1 MKAHKSGR
9 RFSRMIDKVPS
20 KAKKHP
26 LRSLS
31 KQRTSNTGRSL
42 RIGGAKPRPKR
53 RVATIKFRITDR
65 RSKNK
70 KNKTALTHP
79 SNLTRATTKSV
90 KKARIVRRTRIV
102 RIMGQGQF
110 TVDNKTL
117 RELSKV
123 DNSIVQLVSSDRP
136 DDAEFKKRLAQLTDI
151 VEMTGKPLNPKDI
164 IQSDIILPSADL
176 SVDDAK
182 KLFKGEGVIPII

>member
-26 LRSLS
+26 LRPLS
-31 KQRTSNTGRSL
+31 KQRTSNTGRSI
-42 RIGGAKPRPKR
+42 RIGARPKR
-53 RVATIKFRITDR
+53 RVAKIKFRITDR
-65 RSKNK
+65 SKDK
-70 KNKTALTHP
+70 KNKTAVTHP
-79 SNLTRATTKSV
+79 SNLTRATAKSV

>member
-26 LRSLS
+26 LRPLS

-42 RIGGAKPRPKR
+42 SIGGAKRRPKR

-70 KNKTALTHP
+70 KNKTAVTHP
-79 SNLTRATTKSV
+79 SNLTRATAKSV